1 MSSIVADF
9 GGLRIDAAS
18 ALALAASLGAHGWV
32 AAELIGAIGAG
43 LAEAA
48 RTIRRDADDIGGR
61 RNG

>member
-1 MSSIVADF
+1 MASIVSDF

-48 RTIRRDADDIGGR
+48 HTMRRDADGTGGR
-61 RNG
+61 RDG